1 MLFPDFSQLSVE
13 VIFFASLAF
22 ALICKIS
29 LLFFRYSKLAF
40 YKARTD
46 NTFNKPVSVVIC
58 ARNEG
63 ENLTKFLP
71 EILTQDYHE
80 FEVVVVNDCSYD
92 NTDDVLR
99 EFAKVFPNLKAITVK
114 EDEYYK
120 HGKKFALLVG
130 IKGAKY
136 EHLVLTDAD
145 CKPASS
151 LWLKKMASGF
161 SNGKEIVLG
170 YGAYF
175 QEKGFLNK
183 LIRYDTFLIG
193 LKYLSAALRKKPYM
207 GVGRN
212 LAYTK
217 DLFFRSKNFSKHYHL
232 ISGDDDLFINQ
243 VATADNTTI
252 VIDHEAIT
260 YSEPKH
266 SLKNWKMQKGRHL
279 TTAPYYKQSTK
290 MMLGIDI
297 FVNFIFWI
305 FAITCL
311 VLESTRIS
319 SGIGFILIIFS
330 EYLILIK
337 VSKQL
342 NEKNLVSFYPILNI
356 FLILLYPIFHL
367 NKKIFQS
374 GKWMN

>member
-367 NKKIFQS
+367 NK
-374 GKWMN
+374 